1 MIHFHIIFN
10 EKNFIHN
17 FKSKLIIS
25 YLNKIYKKD
34 KELSFEKSLEKIIK
48 KNKIDI
54 ILNFAANND
63 NSYSSNFLEILE
75 SNFYLPL
82 SILKIS
88 NKLDTTLFLFLS
100 KDMSKNK
107 KIKNFYSLSKEMLK
121 VYVFNKKNNCK
132 LRLINI
138 DSIFGPYDLNNK
150 RIFPSIFN
158 QLFTKKKKI
167 FNLNQV
173 KAFTFVKD
181 LNNNI
186 FKLFLKNDKFIYK
199 DIKSKKINL
208 KKIYKL
214 LKSTKF
220 DKNIYKTKYRALFLT
235 LEWYKKYYGKK

>member
-1 MIHFHIIFN
+1 MKKILIIGKNSFIA
-10 EKNFIHN
+10 KNFIHN

-158 QLFTKKKKI
+158 QLFTKKKR
-167 FNLNQV
+167 
-173 KAFTFVKD
+173 
-181 LNNNI
+181 
-186 FKLFLKNDKFIYK
+186 FLI
-199 DIKSKKINL
+199 
-208 KKIYKL
+208 
-214 LKSTKF
+214 
-220 DKNIYKTKYRALFLT
+220 
-235 LEWYKKYYGKK
+235 